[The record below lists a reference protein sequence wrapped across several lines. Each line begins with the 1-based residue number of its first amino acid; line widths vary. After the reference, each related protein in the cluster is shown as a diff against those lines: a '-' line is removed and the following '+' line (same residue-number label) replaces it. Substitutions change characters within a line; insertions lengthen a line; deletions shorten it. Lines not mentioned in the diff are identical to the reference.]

1 MNYRQY
7 LLSKLAEEASEIAQ
21 IAIKSQVFGEESVDP
36 RENGDNNRQ
45 KLEKEILDLTVIIKL
60 LYPNYFN
67 EGFNEMT
74 PEQAIEYMEMKTEKV
89 SRYYEQMF
97 GAYE

>member
-7 LLSKLAEEASEIAQ
+7 LFSKLAEEASEIAQ
-21 IAIKSQVFGEESVDP
+21 MAIKSQVFGEESVDP

-74 PEQAIEYMEMKTEKV
+74 PQQAIEYMEMKTEKV

>member
-36 RENGDNNRQ
+36 RENGDTNLQ
-45 KLEKEILDLTVIIKL
+45 KLEKEVLDLTVIIKL
-60 LYPNYFN
+60 LYPNYFD
-67 EGFNEMT
+67 EGFGKMT
-74 PEQAIEYMEMKTEKV
+74 PEEAIEYMQMKTEKV
-89 SRYYEQMF
+89 NRYYELMF
-97 GAYE
+97 GDKQ